1 MVEYFSNEAI
11 LTYTPINV
19 PSTIKVKKIK
29 YTPVGI
35 ILNPIKKNIE
45 VLVQTLR
52 QKNYS
57 AKLAINHI

>member
-29 YTPVGI
+29 YHSCWNNTKSNKKKHRSVGT
-35 ILNPIKKNIE
+35 N
-45 VLVQTLR
+45 T
-52 QKNYS
+52 S
-57 AKLAINHI
+57 AKKLLS

>member
-29 YTPVGI
+29 YHSCWNNTKSNKKKHRSVGA
-35 ILNPIKKNIE
+35 N
-45 VLVQTLR
+45 T
-52 QKNYS
+52 S
-57 AKLAINHI
+57 AKKLLS